1 MRKICLGLL
10 GLASLGLTAG
20 ASAAPAPPG
29 WGQALP
35 ERVLAQQRGGF
46 IDENGLKITVGL
58 ESLVRVNG
66 ELRSQLQV
74 QLPDLAQLAKAGTTL
89 NGQMAVVQNGTG
101 NSLPADL
108 GSQVSG
114 LSTFIQNS
122 LDDQVIQNL
131 KSLNIE
137 ISGLQ
142 GLSRSQIKQRVNGQL
157 VESLR

>member
-1 MRKICLGLL
+1 M
-10 GLASLGLTAG
+10 
-20 ASAAPAPPG
+20 
-29 WGQALP
+29 
-35 ERVLAQQRGGF
+35 LAQQRGGF

-108 GSQVSG
+108 GNQVSG

-142 GLSRSQIKQRVNGQL
+142 GVKRSQIKQRINNQL